1 MLKRLLIAL
10 WSFTYRLLAFLL
22 YYLNMSFLKI
32 FRFATFHFPTRINV
46 SDLFN
51 LLESANK

>member
-22 YYLNMSFLKI
+22 YCQNMSFLKI
-32 FRFATFHFPTRINV
+32 FRFATFYFPTRINV